1 MNIREFAK
9 LVASKVSPAERSMIV
24 KKMIDAVIL
33 PVFKPKK
40 ASRMQPKHSRV
51 GNARYVVRRRQKD
64 SRKEQQ
70 RKGLYR
76 RAC

>member
-1 MNIREFAK
+1 MNLREFSK
-9 LVASKVSPAERSMIV
+9 LVASKLSPTERAEVVKQMI
-24 KKMIDAVIL
+24 KAVVL
-33 PVFKPKK
+33 PSGKHAP
-40 ASRMQPKHSRV
+40 SRRHHQRA
-51 GNARYVVRRRQKD
+51 GNARYAARRRQKD